1 MNLEHTESL
10 ICGDRA
16 AFGPFI
22 GPAGIK
28 GRLTVKSLLLV
39 GPEHPLL
46 EAVDA
51 FILIVRLGNDSFELS
66 FLPSGAVEK
75 SRPGRTG
82 NARHLQFRSSN
93 SPDRLPSMLES
104 LGCLP
109 VNQRNSGKRSASTW
123 NHLCIHSS
131 WWDRS
136 SGQSKPIF
144 DETW

>member
-75 SRPGRTG
+75 SRPGEPVTPTPPIPIFE
-82 NARHLQFRSSN
+82 LPRSSPFDVGVVGM
-93 SPDRLPSMLES
+93 SSSKSKEFRKTVRKHLES
-104 LGCLP
+104 PL
-109 VNQRNSGKRSASTW
+109 
-123 NHLCIHSS
+123 HSFFLV
-131 WWDRS
+131 DRS

>member
-66 FLPSGAVEK
+66 FVPSGAVEK

-82 NARHLQFRSSN
+82 NADTSN
-93 SPDRLPSMLES
+93 SDLRTPPIVS
-104 LGCLP
+104 LRCWS
-109 VNQRNSGKRSASTW
+109 R
-123 NHLCIHSS
+123 
-131 WWDRS
+131 WDVF
-136 SGQSKPIF
+136 Q
-144 DETW
+144 